1 MLKEV
6 QELQKEKVK
15 GILKALKKQNEVTF
29 KAPTGSGKT
38 HMMADLMNQVLSEDP
53 QALFLVSTL
62 SKGGLAEQNFE
73 KFKEYQKE
81 FPRLNPYLISSEDFG
96 EESRPSIPQGYNVYV
111 LGRDSY
117 KLKGSRLT
125 QVFPAFLKGEA
136 LSGKHLFL
144 IKDECHQA
152 TNNLDKLSFF
162 FFKTINFSATPKG
175 KKQVPDVVL
184 SEEDAVNCGLI
195 REVEWRGEEETLQE
209 AFEKFEKVK
218 KSYQEKLPDLC
229 PALIIQISNKGKA
242 EEEMEKIREI
252 LAAHPDLLWAS
263 LMTKQ
268 EKGSTEV
275 FGETNSAVLKAKK
288 KESWGEELKRPSC
301 PVDVIIF
308 KMVITEG
315 WDIPRACML
324 YQIRDTD
331 SKVLDEQVLGRIR
344 RNPKL
349 LNFEDLDE
357 ESRELVTKAWAWGLE
372 PARERPKRKVKLAS
386 GEVQKSLRLRVTNL
400 PTSKHMPSEFN
411 LKELVKKEPDL
422 EKQSIFSLYSASKK
436 APEIVEELERD
447 FVKNFKDWF
456 EFCYHLPSITKK
468 TREAVDNLSNLS
480 VEEEEVS
487 FPKESYYLEVPGQG
501 KDRIGDWIWK
511 REEAEGPKDSRSFFP
526 LNPSEQTFS
535 FDSQAEKEWFDK
547 LYDLAEDGEVKE
559 ALSDSPLFDGGKIY
573 LLGKNFLPNSKI
585 SYAYTMEGEAVLRSY
600 PDFVMEGK
608 DGTLYLFEVKSLEES
623 ASQNISDPEAY
634 KKKVEALKRWYKAA
648 SQRLEGYVFC
658 LPVLNEGRW
667 EVYAY
672 KEGKV
677 LEGKEPLTWKE
688 FKEFVKEQ
696 NKKEL

>member
-6 QELQKEKVK
+6 QELQKEAVK
-15 GILKALKKQNEVTF
+15 EILKALKKQDEVTF

-96 EESRPSIPQGYNVYV
+96 KESRPSIPQGYNVYV

-117 KLKGSRLT
+117 KQEGSKLT
-125 QVFPAFLKGEA
+125 QVFPAFLQKEAGE
-136 LSGKHLFL
+136 GKRIFL
-144 IKDECHQA
+144 VKDECHQA
-152 TNNLDKLSFF
+152 TNNLDKLSSFF
-162 FFKTINFSATPKG
+162 SKTINFSATPKG

-195 REVEWRGEEETLQE
+195 REVECRSRGEETLQE

-218 KSYQEKLPDLC
+218 KSYQEKLPDIC
-229 PALIIQISNKGKA
+229 PALVIQISNSTKGKA
-242 EEEMEKIREI
+242 EEETEKIKEI
-252 LAAHPDLLWAS
+252 LTSHPDLIWAS

-275 FGETNSAVLKAKK
+275 IGETNSAVLKAKK
-288 KESWGEELKRPSC
+288 KKSWAEELKKPGC

-308 KMVITEG
+308 KLRISEG

-324 YQIRDTD
+324 YQIRDTQSD
-331 SKVLDEQVLGRIR
+331 LLDEQVLGRIR

-349 LNFEDLDE
+349 LNFEDLDK
-357 ESRELVTKAWAWGLE
+357 ESQELVTKAWAWGIKPKLE
-372 PARERPKRKVKLAS
+372 TPKRKVELAS
-386 GEVQKSLRLRVTNL
+386 REVQKALRLKVTNL

-422 EKQSIFSLYSASKK
+422 EKQSVFSLYSASKK

-447 FVKNFKDWF
+447 FVKDFKDWF

-487 FPKESYYLEVPGQG
+487 FPKESYYLEEKDQG
-501 KDRIGDWIWK
+501 KVKIGDWVWK
-511 REEAEGPKDSRSFFP
+511 REEEGK
-526 LNPSEQTFS
+526 QIFS

-547 LYDLAEDGEVKE
+547 LRNLAEDGEVKE
-559 ALSDSPLFDGGKIY
+559 TSSASPLFDGGKIY

-608 DGTLYLFEVKSLEES
+608 DDTLYLFEVKSLEEA
-623 ASQNISDPEAY
+623 ASHNIIDPEAY
-634 KKKVEALKRWYKAA
+634 KKKVEALKKWYKAA
-648 SQRLEGYVFC
+648 SQRLEGYVFA
-658 LPVLNEGRW
+658 LPVRSEGEW
-667 EVYAY
+667 KVYAY
-672 KEGKV
+672 KGGESLGG
-677 LEGKEPLTWKE
+677 EKEELSWRE
-688 FKEFVKEQ
+688 FREFVKEQ
-696 NKKEL
+696 NKKGLASKED